1 MKKLKILAVVLALG
15 ALCMGVLSG
24 CDNGKNGSETGEGTF
39 YTLQKA
45 YDEGY
50 LTKEEIMS
58 IAYYHNGGRV
68 YNEEIMSEEYTPIPK
83 TPQELSEETVN
94 KIKENAA
101 YEYNSEHNHETKATA
116 DGFTINQYYGTY
128 GSCIVVI
135 ITDIYSGSPGIVGI
149 ETIANVNL
157 YMNAAYVIKVWKGGA
172 I

>member
-1 MKKLKILAVVLALG
+1 MKKVKRMAVIMGMIL
-15 ALCMGVLSG
+15 LCAGVLCG
-24 CDNGKNGSETGEGTF
+24 CDNGNNSEIGEGTF
-39 YTLQKA
+39 YTLQEA
-45 YDEGY
+45 YNAGY

-68 YNEEIMSEEYTPIPK
+68 YNEEIMSEDYKPITK
-83 TPQELSEETVN
+83 TPQELSEKTVN

-101 YEYNSEHNHETKATA
+101 HEYNSEHDPKIKATA
-116 DGFTINQYYGTY
+116 DGFTIDQYYGTY
-128 GSCIVVI
+128 GNSIVVI

-172 I
+172 IN

>member
-1 MKKLKILAVVLALG
+1 MRRGGEWLRK
-15 ALCMGVLSG
+15 
-24 CDNGKNGSETGEGTF
+24 GEGVF
-39 YTLQKA
+39 YTLKGA
-45 YDEGY
+45 YNAGY

-68 YNEEIMSEEYTPIPK
+68 YNEEIMSEKYTPIPK
-83 TPQELSEETVN
+83 TPQELSEKTVD
-94 KIKENAA
+94 KIKENAV
-101 YEYNSEHNHETKATA
+101 YEYNSEQYPKTKATA

-128 GSCIVVI
+128 GSCIVAI
-135 ITDIYSGSPGIVGI
+135 ITDIYSDSPGIVGI